1 MTSIGKS
8 AFSDCSSL
16 TSITIGNSVKSIGDY
31 AFYGCSGLKDVYIAD
46 LEKWCKISFG
56 DYWANPLIYAHNLY
70 LNNELI
76 TDLVIPSSVTSIG
89 DYAFYVCRGLTSVT
103 IGNSV
108 TSIGK
113 SAFGGCSGLTSI
125 TIPGSVTSIGYEAFS
140 GCSGLTSVT
149 IPSSVTSIGYEA
161 FAYCRTLTKI
171 IFNGTTAQWNK
182 INKGNNWNLNIPS
195 SCAIYCTDGTISIL
209 KA

>member
-1 MTSIGKS
+1 M
-8 AFSDCSSL
+8 
-16 TSITIGNSVKSIGDY
+16 
-31 AFYGCSGLKDVYIAD
+31 
-46 LEKWCKISFG
+46 
-56 DYWANPLIYAHNLY
+56 ANPLNYAHNLY

-89 DYAFYVCRGLTSVT
+89 DYAFYVCRGLTSITIPDTVTSIGDSAFSGCRGLTSVT

-108 TSIGK
+108 TSIG
-113 SAFGGCSGLTSI
+113 
-125 TIPGSVTSIGYEAFS
+125 YYAFS

-161 FAYCRTLTKI
+161 FSGCRGLTKI
-171 IFNGTTAQWNK
+171 IFNGTTAQWDK
-182 INKGNNWNLNIPS
+182 INKGKNWNFNIPS